1 MAFSV
6 IMKSNRRW
14 AIIIGIGLAL
24 SPIHSTWLTKLVTT
38 DGEVGFFL
46 PAFGTALWLMG
57 ALLFLV
63 WSRQKIDWGDRV
75 VFVPLLVIVAA
86 IGLSGITADAWVDKF
101 TPLLMGVSLFA
112 LYLVARVLGKDI
124 FIALIPFVII
134 VTITVVVSG
143 LLNPGQYTGG
153 LITNYCASAGYLIF
167 ASLVCRGRWQWVL
180 LTVAAI
186 GLFFIGALEAV
197 FIVGVLAV
205 VIILRRDMSIRFAIV
220 AGVLVFLV
228 SLWAGLGYLTP
239 LYEGNNNISI
249 LFGLLSGREVLTAD
263 TIQSLTSGRWEV
275 IVESVRNISLIGY
288 GFSLNTTGGGIVHNT
303 PLIILH
309 QVGPFAAIAWVF
321 VTLFCLIKTKWKYAW
336 TAVIAMSIFDHY
348 LWTQFSPWFFA
359 LVGVSTASSIKS
371 DLLFKKRVEP

>member
-1 MAFSV
+1 MEA
-6 IMKSNRRW
+6 KANRKW
-14 AIIIGIGLAL
+14 AIIIGIGLAV
-24 SPIHSTWLTKLVTT
+24 SPIHSTYLTRLVTT

-86 IGLSGITADAWVDKF
+86 IGLSGITADAWVAKF

-124 FIALIPFVII
+124 FIALIPFAII

-180 LTVAAI
+180 LTVAVI

-205 VIILRRDMSIRFAIV
+205 VIILRRDMSVRFAVV

-228 SLWAGLGYLTP
+228 ALWAGLGYLTP
-239 LYEGNNNISI
+239 FLY
-249 LFGLLSGREVLTAD
+249 V
-263 TIQSLTSGRWEV
+263 
-275 IVESVRNISLIGY
+275 
-288 GFSLNTTGGGIVHNT
+288 
-303 PLIILH
+303 
-309 QVGPFAAIAWVF
+309 
-321 VTLFCLIKTKWKYAW
+321 
-336 TAVIAMSIFDHY
+336 
-348 LWTQFSPWFFA
+348 
-359 LVGVSTASSIKS
+359 
-371 DLLFKKRVEP
+371 

>member
-1 MAFSV
+1 MEA
-6 IMKSNRRW
+6 KANRKW

-24 SPIHSTWLTKLVTT
+24 SPIHSTYLTRLVTT

-86 IGLSGITADAWVDKF
+86 IGLSGITADAWVAKF

-124 FIALIPFVII
+124 FIALIPFAII

-153 LITNYCASAGYLIF
+153 LITNYSASAGYLIF
-167 ASLVCRGRWQWVL
+167 ASLVYAGRWQWAL
-180 LTVAAI
+180 LTIVAV

-197 FIVGVLAV
+197 FIVGVLVV
-205 VIILRRDMSIRFAIV
+205 VIIIRRDISIRFAIIV
-220 AGVLVFLV
+220 GVVVFLA
-228 SLWAGLGYLTP
+228 SLWAGLGYFIP
-239 LYEGNNNISI
+239 LYEGNGNLGV
-249 LFGLLSGREVLTAD
+249 LFSLLSGREALTTD
-263 TIQSLTSGRWEV
+263 TLQALTSGRWTV
-275 IVESVRNISLIGY
+275 IVEALRDTSLIGH
-288 GFSLNTTGGGIVHNT
+288 GFSLSTTGGGIVHNT
-303 PLIILH
+303 PLIIMH
-309 QVGPFAAIAWVF
+309 QVGPVAAIAWVF
-321 VTLFCLIKTKWKYAW
+321 VTSFCLIKTKWKYAW
-336 TAVIAMSIFDHY
+336 AVVIAMSIFDHY
-348 LWTQFSPWFFA
+348 LWTQFLPWFFA
-359 LVGVSTASSIKS
+359 LVGVSTASNIKS
-371 DLLFKKRVEP
+371 DLIFRKRIES

>member
-1 MAFSV
+1 MEA
-6 IMKSNRRW
+6 KTNRKC
-14 AIIIGIGLAL
+14 AIIIGIGLAV
-24 SPIHSTWLTKLVTT
+24 SPIHSTYLTRLVTT

-86 IGLSGITADAWVDKF
+86 IGLSGITADAWVAKF

-124 FIALIPFVII
+124 FIALIPFAII

-180 LTVAAI
+180 LTVAVI

-205 VIILRRDMSIRFAIV
+205 VIILRRDMSVRFAVV

-228 SLWAGLGYLTP
+228 ALWAGLGYLTP

-275 IVESVRNISLIGY
+275 IVESVRNISLIGH
-288 GFSLNTTGGGIVHNT
+288 GFSLNTTGGGIVHNI
-303 PLIILH
+303 PLIIMH
-309 QVGPFAAIAWVF
+309 QVGPFAAVAWVF
-321 VTLFCLIKTKWKYAW
+321 VTVYCLVKTKWKYAW
-336 TAVIAMSIFDHY
+336 AAVIAMSIFDHY
-348 LWTQFSPWFFA
+348 LWTQFLPWFFA
-359 LVGVSTASSIKS
+359 LVGVSTASNIKS
-371 DLLFKKRVEP
+371 DLLFRKRIES